1 MNSKSFGQGWIVE
14 SVTAIKRNIRV
25 NFQHQVHF
33 TDGVFDAANPLLREI
48 LGGPTAV
55 AALVVVDEGLA
66 LAQPELA
73 DRIAHYFAADHGRL
87 HLVCPPLIIEGG
99 ERAKNSYVHVAEIHS
114 RVERFHLDRH
124 SFLLGVGGGALL
136 DVAGLAAATA
146 HRGVRHVRI
155 PTTTLSQCD
164 AGVGV
169 KNGINA
175 FGRKN
180 FIGTFAPP
188 YAVINDFQMLAS
200 LPDRDKRAGAAE
212 AVKVALVRDREFFEE
227 LERKAA
233 DLAAFAPRAMRGMI
247 RRCAELHVD
256 HIASGGDPFE
266 SGAGRPLDF
275 GHWAAHKLEELSGY
289 GIRHGEAVAAGL
301 ALDVVYSRQAGL
313 LGAAAAERA
322 LSLLQALGFALF
334 ANEMLYVDSENQRAL
349 FQGLEEFRE
358 HQGGELTLM
367 MLEDI
372 GRPVEIHEVSLP
384 LMLDAIRQL
393 QQRRAGSAGKVA
405 PASTPAGTPA
415 QHFVIG
421 PARPGRRGKTR
432 ARGANKSAP

>member
-1 MNSKSFGQGWIVE
+1 M
-14 SVTAIKRNIRV
+14 TAIKRNICV
-25 NFQHQVHF
+25 KFEHQVHF
-33 TDGVFDAANPLLREI
+33 TDGVFDLANPLLREV
-48 LGGPTAV
+48 LAGPTSLAAEV

-66 LAQPELA
+66 LAQPGLTN
-73 DRIAHYFAADHGRL
+73 RIAEYFAASNRRL

-99 ERAKNSYVHVAEIHS
+99 ERAKNSLVHVSEIHS
-114 RVERFHLDRH
+114 QVERCHLDRH
-124 SFLLGVGGGALL
+124 SYLLGVGGGALL
-136 DVAGLAAATA
+136 DVAGLAATTA

-175 FGRKN
+175 FGKKN

-188 YAVINDFQMLAS
+188 YAVINDFQLLSS
-200 LPDRDKRAGAAE
+200 LSDRDKRSGSAE

-227 LERKAA
+227 LEREAA
-233 DLAAFAPRAMRGMI
+233 ELAAFAPAAMRGMI

-256 HIASGGDPFE
+256 HIASGGDAFE

-289 GIRHGEAVAAGL
+289 GIRHGEAVAAGM

-313 LGAAAAERA
+313 LGAAAAERV
-322 LSLLQALGFALF
+322 LSLLETLGFALF
-334 ANEMLYVDSENQRAL
+334 ANEMLYVDSGHQPAL

-358 HQGGELTLM
+358 HLGGELTLM

-372 GRPVEIHEVSLP
+372 GRPVEIHQVSLP
-384 LMLDAIRQL
+384 GVLDAIQQL
-393 QQRRAGSAGKVA
+393 QQRQARQAGK
-405 PASTPAGTPA
+405 
-415 QHFVIG
+415 IL
-421 PARPGRRGKTR
+421 R
-432 ARGANKSAP
+432 ARRQ